1 MKRMDMELSKKVAE
15 KASKE
20 INEAKRELEDNKDS
34 YIMFL
39 KDVLNDTRSNTK
51 FLKKT
56 ILMMFLAIVIMILA
70 IGGVC
75 VYSQNLIRNIAK
87 ENTQQIMDFINSTD
101 FYSEIELLNDTSN
114 YITNDMN
121 VNR

>member
-56 ILMMFLAIVIMILA
+56 ILMMFLAIIIMILA

-87 ENTQQIMDFINSTD
+87 ENAQQIMDFINSTD

>member
-75 VYSQNLIRNIAK
+75 IYSQNLIRNITK

>member
-56 ILMMFLAIVIMILA
+56 ILMMFIAIVIMILA

>member
-75 VYSQNLIRNIAK
+75 IYSQNLIRNITK
-87 ENTQQIMDFINSTD
+87 ENTQQIMDFINSTE
-101 FYSEIELLNDTSN
+101 FIYEVEMNNENSN
-114 YITNDMN
+114 FNN
-121 VNR
+121 NEVNS

>member
-75 VYSQNLIRNIAK
+75 IYSQNLIRNIAK